1 MKNRSFAYKV
11 KELRELI
18 GFTQEQLSE
27 ESKLSLRTI
36 QRIESG
42 QSIPRGD
49 TLLKLT
55 KTLGVTTEYFLNSN
69 IYEDKGYLML
79 LNLSSLSF
87 IIHPILGILVPLVM
101 WIVKREKIENVEVTG
116 KRIINFQATWISAL
130 YTMLITYHLLV
141 SGFRG
146 NIGYIFYI
154 GISNLK
160 TIAFGNMEAPFFLL
174 YLFNIFIILK
184 NFRRSYNGLDT
195 IYKPAI
201 PFL

>member
-1 MKNRSFAYKV
+1 MKNHSFAYKV
-11 KELRELI
+11 RELRELI

-42 QSIPRGD
+42 ESIPRGD
-49 TLLKLT
+49 TLIKLT

-87 IIHPILGILVPLVM
+87 IIHPILGILAPLVM
-101 WIVKREKIENVEVTG
+101 WIVKREKIEKVEETG
-116 KRIINFQATWISAL
+116 KRIINFQATWTSTL
-130 YTMLITYHLLV
+130 YLILITSHLII

-146 NIGYIFYI
+146 NINYIFYI

-160 TIAFGNMEAPFFLL
+160 TIVFGNMEAPFLLL
-174 YLFNIFIILK
+174 YLFNIFMILM

-195 IYKPAI
+195 IYKPSI